1 MRILL
6 RGNLGAMQILAR
18 LKELVGNDVIA
29 VDDDHAM
36 AAALPEAEALLIPD
50 SLYSVE
56 LARLLRER
64 AKRLRWIQ
72 LLSAGYD
79 AVIRH
84 GIPDG
89 VFLTNAGDAYG
100 PPVATQAIALL
111 LAVQRQFPVLLG
123 NQRRHVWD
131 RTMASRC
138 AIPLGGTAA
147 VIGFG
152 HIGSEI
158 GRLLQAH
165 GARTIAVTRRAKPHP
180 AADETASVTQLH
192 AVLPRADA
200 VMIALAAGPE
210 SRHLIGAAEFALM
223 KRNAVFVNIA
233 RGYVVDSYALAQAL
247 REGTIAGAGIDV
259 TDPEPLPRT
268 HELWDAPNLIIA
280 PHMAGAS
287 GPVMGERLARVVGE
301 NVARFLAGEAPAH
314 LVSP

>member
-1 MRILL
+1 MRIVL
-6 RGNLGAMQILAR
+6 RGNLGAVQILAR
-18 LKELVGNDVIA
+18 LKELIGDDVMP
-29 VDDDHAM
+29 VDDDDSLS
-36 AAALPEAEALLIPD
+36 AALPEAEALLIPD
-50 SLYSVE
+50 SLYSGE
-56 LARLLRER
+56 LARLLRDR
-64 AKRLRWIQ
+64 AKKLRWIQ

-79 AVIRH
+79 AVMRH

-89 VFLTNAGDAYG
+89 VLLTNAGDAYG

-111 LAVQRQFPVLLG
+111 LAVQRQFPALLD
-123 NQRRHVWD
+123 NQKRHVWD
-131 RTMASRC
+131 RTAASRC

-158 GRLLQAH
+158 GRLLQAF

-180 AADETASVTQLH
+180 AADEAASVAQLH
-192 AVLPRADA
+192 AILPRADA

-210 SRHLIGAAEFALM
+210 TRHLIGAAEFALM
-223 KRNAVFVNIA
+223 KRNAVLVNIA
-233 RGYVVDSYALAQAL
+233 RGYVVDSHALAQAL
-247 REGTIAGAGIDV
+247 RDGTIAGAGIDV
-259 TDPEPLPRT
+259 TDPEPLPAT

-287 GPVMGERLARVVGE
+287 GPVMGARLAKVVGE